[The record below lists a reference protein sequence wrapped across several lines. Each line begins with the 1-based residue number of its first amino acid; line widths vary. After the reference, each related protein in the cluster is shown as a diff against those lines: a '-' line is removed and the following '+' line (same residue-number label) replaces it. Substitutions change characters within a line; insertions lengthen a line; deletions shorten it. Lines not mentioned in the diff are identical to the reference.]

1 MQEVKPDFEI
11 DKKHKIVMIPGQKK
25 SCDLR
30 IYASQN
36 LKQFCIK
43 CDSYERYQ
51 VLKTKNGQFVNVHMP
66 SSWRTEDKARMKY
79 YEIAK
84 NIRTKNDFDLIGGD
98 INSNPFELVTVSSI
112 AWFAK
117 KSIDDFTQKK
127 DEGLLNPFW
136 RVWNTD
142 MDGDAKG
149 SFPGCNDDFSRRQ
162 ILDQFFVS
170 PLKFKNVTDCGV
182 LDHLFGE
189 SFDTINKKKEVTS
202 TKGRGKLHW
211 PVYIKY
217 KVGEYYV

>member
-1 MQEVKPDFEI
+1 MVCQ
-11 DKKHKIVMIPGQKK
+11 
-25 SCDLR
+25 
-30 IYASQN
+30 
-36 LKQFCIK
+36 
-43 CDSYERYQ
+43 
-51 VLKTKNGQFVNVHMP
+51 
-66 SSWRTEDKARMKY
+66 
-79 YEIAK
+79 
-84 NIRTKNDFDLIGGD
+84 
-98 INSNPFELVTVSSI
+98 
-112 AWFAK
+112 K